1 MYNEPPKEQKPPEK
15 VGLGH
20 ARMHEKMLSKAKKL
34 WKGGGC

>member
-1 MYNEPPKEQKPPEK
+1 MKQQETPKKPAEK

-20 ARMHEKMLSKAKKL
+20 ARMHEKMLSKAKNL